1 MTVTLKP
8 LDQQVVVLT
17 GATSG
22 IGLCAA
28 RCLAERG
35 ASLVL
40 VARND
45 EALDELVSE
54 LSAKTEAMAVDA
66 DVGDRE
72 AVARVAREAVE
83 RFGRIDT
90 WVNNAGVAIYGAVT
104 DVPWEDQRR
113 LFETNYWGLVAGS
126 LEMVAHRRE
135 RGGPGKLINLGS
147 ALSDRAM
154 ILQGPYSA
162 SKHAVKGITDALRME
177 LEAADEPIDITLI
190 KPGAVDTPYMEHA
203 RSFMESEGT
212 RNPPPSYDP
221 DLVAQ
226 AIEHA
231 CEHHARDLDV
241 GAGGWAVAKLG
252 QVAPALTDQVMKLT
266 GKALQTSSAPPR
278 PGMRDNLYTPARD
291 GEERS
296 AMPGPPPKPFS
307 LLLAM
312 QMNPVATIAIGT
324 AATVAAIAWM
334 NRDERR
340 V

>member
-1 MTVTLKP
+1 MTVALKP
-8 LDQQVVVLT
+8 LSSQVVVLT

-28 RCLAERG
+28 RRLANRG
-35 ASLVL
+35 AKLVL

-45 EALDELVSE
+45 DALDGLVAE
-54 LSAKTEAMAVDA
+54 LSASTDAIAVDA

-72 AVARVAREAVE
+72 AVARVAREAVA

-113 LFETNYWGLVAGS
+113 LFDTNYWGLVAGS
-126 LEMVAHRRE
+126 LEAVAHFRSRS
-135 RGGPGKLINLGS
+135 GPGKLINIGS

-177 LEAADEPIDITLI
+177 LEAAGEPIDITLV

-203 RSFMESEGT
+203 RSFMDSEGT

-252 QVAPALTDQVMKLT
+252 QIAPALTDAAMKLT
-266 GKALQTSSAPPR
+266 GKALQTSSEPPR
-278 PGMRDNLYTPARD
+278 PGMRDNLHTPARD

-296 AMPGPPPKPFS
+296 AMPGPPPRKTS

-312 QMNPVATIAIGT
+312 EMNPLAIVALGT
-324 AATVAAIAWM
+324 AFTVAAIGWM
-334 NRDERR
+334 RRNER
-340 V
+340 

>member
-1 MTVTLKP
+1 MSIALKP
-8 LDQQVVVLT
+8 LNEQVVVLT
-17 GATSG
+17 GPTSG
-22 IGLCAA
+22 IGLCTA
-28 RCLAERG
+28 RRLADRG
-35 ASLVL
+35 ARLVL

-45 EALDELVSE
+45 EALADLVAE
-54 LSAKTEAMAVDA
+54 LSPRTEAIAVDA

-72 AVARVAREAVE
+72 AVADVTRQAVA

-90 WVNNAGVAIYGAVT
+90 WINNAGVAIYGAVT

-126 LEMVAHRRE
+126 LEAVKHFRSRS
-135 RGGPGKLINLGS
+135 GPGKLINLGS

-177 LEAADEPIDITLI
+177 VEAAGDPIDVTLV

-203 RSFMESEGT
+203 RSFMDSEGT

-241 GAGGWAVAKLG
+241 GAGGWVVAKLG
-252 QVAPALTDQVMKLT
+252 QVAPALTDQVMKAT
-266 GKALQTSSAPPR
+266 GRFLQTSSEPPR

-296 AMPGPPPKPFS
+296 AMPGPPPKPIS

-312 QMNPVATIAIGT
+312 QMNPVATVALGT
-324 AATVAAIAWM
+324 ALSVAAIAWA
-334 NRDERR
+334 NRDDA
-340 V
+340 